1 MSEDS
6 AAADGAD
13 NVIRPALA
21 PSLLHFCSVTRLQ
34 VLLRPGDFNPA
45 AARHGRLHGLWNRA
59 RAFINKD
66 KLSFPPPHQLR
77 QPIFHVVHEPPVAL
91 LRSMRA
97 LSLNTLTDCFFKPFW
112 VSCSGLLRA
121 PL

>member
-13 NVIRPALA
+13 NVILHALA
-21 PSLLHFCSVTRLQ
+21 QALSRLCTFTCLQ

-45 AARHGRLHGLWNRA
+45 AAHRGRLHGLWNRA

-66 KLSFPPPHQLR
+66 KLSSPAVNCTNPF
-77 QPIFHVVHEPPVAL
+77 FHFV
-91 LRSMRA
+91 
-97 LSLNTLTDCFFKPFW
+97 
-112 VSCSGLLRA
+112 
-121 PL
+121 